1 MSYKNNKSAN
11 AYDMTDFKTRLQLR
25 NEDMFDLIVEDE
37 SELNEGPYIGS
48 IIAYSATDNH
58 KIVATIRIP
67 KLHDYQIP
75 INRCADENSN
85 IRKYNSGQDKMLAF
99 NHITAV
105 STFYTN
111 NPAEKESS
119 PNSYTNLEVLVY
131 FRGASPKQGGKTRN
145 AEFDLLPDT
154 KANTID
160 RKGRG
165 CYETGGGV
173 ELKDGQVAGLF
184 ADGAGQ
190 LLHAQSEVIISKSTK
205 IQISEFIELL
215 KNSGYFKDWTPE
227 SICGMIA
234 NAQHESKF
242 RTTIG
247 GDPPSY
253 WGVGTDKYKR
263 IVKYAVVGHG
273 YAKEPQ
279 FYCSWGY
286 WQLQIC
292 TRDGAGREAATRA
305 GINTT
310 TEKGKAAWAAWV
322 ADPNMQFEY
331 INYKLKKLGLHNLKS
346 AEEAGT
352 KICTDFERPSGSQ
365 ASFDAVH
372 KSGKKVGKKV
382 NKCPARGKTSLAI
395 WKEYKTQIREIT
407 VVGEYDMTKDEKEQG
422 YF

>member
-37 SELNEGPYIGS
+37 SELNEGPYVGS
-48 IIAYSATDNH
+48 IIAWEVSKSN

-75 INRCADENSN
+75 INKCDEEANN
-85 IRKYNSGQDKMLAF
+85 IRRYTSEQDKLLAF

-105 STFYTN
+105 STFYAGTDGVDTSEPTSLTN
-111 NPAEKESS
+111 I
-119 PNSYTNLEVLVY
+119 EVLVH

-154 KANTID
+154 KANTIN

-190 LLHAQSEVIISKSTK
+190 LLYGQSEVIISKSTK
-205 IQISEFIELL
+205 VQINEFIELL
-215 KNSGYFKDWTPE
+215 KNSGYFKDFSAE

-242 RTTIG
+242 RATIG

-253 WGVGTDKYKR
+253 WLGSRKKHAVGSVEYKKATDRYNKIIKF
-263 IVKYAVVGHG
+263 AVVGHG
-273 YAKEPQ
+273 YAKRPQ
-279 FYCSWGY
+279 PYCSWGY

-292 TRDGAGREAATRA
+292 TSDGAGREAAKRS
-305 GINTT
+305 GIDTT
-310 TEKGKAAWAAWV
+310 TEEGKKAWAAWV

-331 INYKLKKLGLHNLKS
+331 IDYKLRSMGLHNLNS
-346 AEEAGT
+346 AQVAGT
-352 KICTDFERPSGSQ
+352 RICAEFERP
-365 ASFDAVH
+365 ASKDI
-372 KSGKKVGKKV
+372 
-382 NKCPARGKTSLAI
+382 KCPKRGMTSLAI

-407 VVGEYDMTKDEKEQG
+407 VQNYNPAMGPANTGNE
-422 YF
+422 